1 MLHPDTT
8 GGIIVVVAYRAKSDQ
23 DAALR
28 KILKEHVPTLRSLD
42 LATER
47 PPIYAQAKDGTYI
60 EIFEWKSSQAI
71 SDAHSNPRVH
81 EMWKEFDT
89 ACTYEILGNL
99 DECKNLFAGFR
110 TLEL

>member
-8 GGIIVVVAYRAKSDQ
+8 GGIIVVVAYRAKPNQ
-23 DAALR
+23 DDALR
-28 KILKEHVPTLRSLD
+28 KILKEHVPILRSLG

-47 PPIYAQAKDGTYI
+47 PPIFAQAKDGTYI

-71 SDAHSNPRVH
+71 SEAHSNPRVH

-99 DECKNLFAGFR
+99 DECKNLFAGFGS
-110 TLEL
+110 LDL

>member
-1 MLHPDTT
+1 MLHPETT
-8 GGIIVVVAYRAKSDQ
+8 GGIIVVVAYRAKTNQ

-28 KILKEHVPTLRSLD
+28 KVIKEHVPILRSLG

-47 PPIYAQAKDGTYI
+47 EPMCAQAKDGTYI

-71 SDAHSNPRVH
+71 TDAHSNPRVH
-81 EMWKEFDT
+81 EMWKEFDA

-99 DECKNLFAGFR
+99 EECKNLFAGFSS
-110 TLEL
+110 LSL